1 MFDILAVTL
10 LIILALVLAVL
21 EIFFLPGITIAGIC
35 SVLFYGGGIY
45 YAYSAFGTNGA
56 VITLFIAA
64 VTTIAV
70 IIGFMRSRSLD
81 KMSLHT
87 EISSVVPSPITP
99 DIKVGDMGVTLSRLN
114 PMGKIIVGIHTIEAR
129 AGNELIDEDTP
140 VKIIR
145 IEPTVVIVCK
155 ETENEKTLDHQL
167 LKESAEQLWLTGIA
181 ILDIEGN
188 IVCEYSTNESLLPE
202 IKECAEK
209 DIIFGPTLAFTI
221 GTF

>member
-114 PMGKIIVGIHTIEAR
+114 PMGKIIVGIHTD
-129 AGNELIDEDTP
+129 NELIDEDTP

-155 ETENEKTLDHQL
+155 ETENEKT
-167 LKESAEQLWLTGIA
+167 
-181 ILDIEGN
+181 GN
-188 IVCEYSTNESLLPE
+188 NINTS
-202 IKECAEK
+202 KQK
-209 DIIFGPTLAFTI
+209 
-221 GTF
+221 

>member
-114 PMGKIIVGIHTIEAR
+114 PMGKIIVEIHTIEAR
-129 AGNELIDEDTP
+129 ADNELIDEDTP

-155 ETENEKTLDHQL
+155 ETENEKNR
-167 LKESAEQLWLTGIA
+167 E
-181 ILDIEGN
+181 
-188 IVCEYSTNESLLPE
+188 
-202 IKECAEK
+202 
-209 DIIFGPTLAFTI
+209 
-221 GTF
+221 

>member
-70 IIGFMRSRSLD
+70 IIGF
-81 KMSLHT
+81 
-87 EISSVVPSPITP
+87 
-99 DIKVGDMGVTLSRLN
+99 
-114 PMGKIIVGIHTIEAR
+114 KIIVGIHTIEAR
-129 AGNELIDEDTP
+129 ADNELIDEDTP

-155 ETENEKTLDHQL
+155 ETENEKT
-167 LKESAEQLWLTGIA
+167 
-181 ILDIEGN
+181 GN
-188 IVCEYSTNESLLPE
+188 NINTS
-202 IKECAEK
+202 KQK
-209 DIIFGPTLAFTI
+209 
-221 GTF
+221 

>member
-81 KMSLHT
+81 KMS
-87 EISSVVPSPITP
+87 VVPSPITP

-129 AGNELIDEDTP
+129 ADNELIDEDTP

-155 ETENEKTLDHQL
+155 ETENEKT
-167 LKESAEQLWLTGIA
+167 
-181 ILDIEGN
+181 GN
-188 IVCEYSTNESLLPE
+188 NINTS
-202 IKECAEK
+202 KQK
-209 DIIFGPTLAFTI
+209 
-221 GTF
+221 

>member
-99 DIKVGDMGVTLSRLN
+99 
-114 PMGKIIVGIHTIEAR
+114 MGKIIVGIHTIEAR
-129 AGNELIDEDTP
+129 ADNELIDEDTP

-155 ETENEKTLDHQL
+155 ETENEKT
-167 LKESAEQLWLTGIA
+167 
-181 ILDIEGN
+181 GN
-188 IVCEYSTNESLLPE
+188 NINTS
-202 IKECAEK
+202 KQK
-209 DIIFGPTLAFTI
+209 
-221 GTF
+221 

>member
-114 PMGKIIVGIHTIEAR
+114 PMGKIIVGIHTIEGR
-129 AGNELIDEDTP
+129 ADNELIDEDTP
-140 VKIIR
+140 VKISR

-155 ETENEKTLDHQL
+155 ETENEKT
-167 LKESAEQLWLTGIA
+167 
-181 ILDIEGN
+181 GN
-188 IVCEYSTNESLLPE
+188 NINTS
-202 IKECAEK
+202 KQK
-209 DIIFGPTLAFTI
+209 
-221 GTF
+221 

>member
-87 EISSVVPSPITP
+87 EINSVVPSPITP

-114 PMGKIIVGIHTIEAR
+114 PIEAR
-129 AGNELIDEDTP
+129 ADNELIDEDTP

-155 ETENEKTLDHQL
+155 ETENEKT
-167 LKESAEQLWLTGIA
+167 
-181 ILDIEGN
+181 GN
-188 IVCEYSTNESLLPE
+188 NINTS
-202 IKECAEK
+202 KQK
-209 DIIFGPTLAFTI
+209 
-221 GTF
+221 

>member
-45 YAYSAFGTNGA
+45 YSYSSFGTNGA
-56 VITLFIAA
+56 V
-64 VTTIAV
+64 
-70 IIGFMRSRSLD
+70 
-81 KMSLHT
+81 
-87 EISSVVPSPITP
+87 ISSVVPSPITP

-129 AGNELIDEDTP
+129 ADNELIDEDTP

-155 ETENEKTLDHQL
+155 ETENEKT
-167 LKESAEQLWLTGIA
+167 
-181 ILDIEGN
+181 GN
-188 IVCEYSTNESLLPE
+188 NINTS
-202 IKECAEK
+202 KQK
-209 DIIFGPTLAFTI
+209 
-221 GTF
+221 

>member
-64 VTTIAV
+64 VTTITV

-87 EISSVVPSPITP
+87 EINSVVPSPITP
-99 DIKVGDMGVTLSRLN
+99 DIKVGDTGVTLSRLN
-114 PMGKIIVGIHTIEAR
+114 PMGKIIVGVHTIEAR
-129 AGNELIDEDTP
+129 ADNELIDEDTP

-155 ETENEKTLDHQL
+155 ETENEKT
-167 LKESAEQLWLTGIA
+167 
-181 ILDIEGN
+181 GN
-188 IVCEYSTNESLLPE
+188 NINTS
-202 IKECAEK
+202 KQK
-209 DIIFGPTLAFTI
+209 
-221 GTF
+221 

>member
-64 VTTIAV
+64 VTTITV

-87 EISSVVPSPITP
+87 EINSV
-99 DIKVGDMGVTLSRLN
+99 
-114 PMGKIIVGIHTIEAR
+114 
-129 AGNELIDEDTP
+129 
-140 VKIIR
+140 
-145 IEPTVVIVCK
+145 C
-155 ETENEKTLDHQL
+155 L
-167 LKESAEQLWLTGIA
+167 LYTSDAA
-181 ILDIEGN
+181 D
-188 IVCEYSTNESLLPE
+188 
-202 IKECAEK
+202 
-209 DIIFGPTLAFTI
+209 D
-221 GTF
+221 

>member
-87 EISSVVPSPITP
+87 EIDSVAPTLIDTH
-99 DIKVGDMGVTLSRLN
+99 IKVGDTGVTLSRLN
-114 PMGKIIVGIHTIEAR
+114 PMGQIIIGNEKIEAKSLD
-129 AGNELIDEDTP
+129 GFIDENQP
-140 VKIIR
+140 VVVEKV
-145 IEPTVVIVCK
+145 ENTNVIVR
-155 ETENEKTLDHQL
+155 
-167 LKESAEQLWLTGIA
+167 LK
-181 ILDIEGN
+181 
-188 IVCEYSTNESLLPE
+188 
-202 IKECAEK
+202 
-209 DIIFGPTLAFTI
+209 
-221 GTF
+221 

>member
-21 EIFFLPGITIAGIC
+21 EIFFLPGITIA
-35 SVLFYGGGIY
+35 FYGGGIY

-87 EISSVVPSPITP
+87 EINSVVPSPITP

-129 AGNELIDEDTP
+129 ADNELIDEDTP

-145 IEPTVVIVCK
+145 IE
-155 ETENEKTLDHQL
+155 TENEKT
-167 LKESAEQLWLTGIA
+167 
-181 ILDIEGN
+181 GN
-188 IVCEYSTNESLLPE
+188 NINTS
-202 IKECAEK
+202 KQK
-209 DIIFGPTLAFTI
+209 
-221 GTF
+221 